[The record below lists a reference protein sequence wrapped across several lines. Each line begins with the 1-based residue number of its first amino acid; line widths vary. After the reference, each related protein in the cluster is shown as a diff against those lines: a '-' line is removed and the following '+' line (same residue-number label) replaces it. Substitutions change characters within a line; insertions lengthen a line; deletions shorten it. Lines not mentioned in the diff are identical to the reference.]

1 MILPHILSTTQL
13 ILWFISFVLWI
24 MSTYQ
29 RDYKVQLSDL
39 PPSAKFIVYKR
50 RMFFKSSAG
59 FLYYSVAWT
68 LFGIGAVLA
77 IISGFI
83 R

>member
-1 MILPHILSTTQL
+1 MMLPHILSTAQL
-13 ILWFISFVLWI
+13 ILWLFSFVLWI
-24 MSTYQ
+24 MSTYH

-39 PPSAKFIVYKR
+39 PPSAKYIVYKR
-50 RMFFKSSAG
+50 RTFFRTGTG
-59 FLYYSVAWT
+59 FLYYAIAWT
-68 LFGIGAVLA
+68 LFGIGAVLG